1 LDVPTKLAA
10 AVMPENARAEDINS
24 RLLIPRSVGPI
35 DMETSS
41 LGLFAGHAEIT
52 GRFHSAFPLKIPN
65 LTVLPRAE
73 PRW

>member
-1 LDVPTKLAA
+1 
-10 AVMPENARAEDINS
+10 
-24 RLLIPRSVGPI
+24 
-35 DMETSS
+35 METSS